1 MTDDFLI
8 GFKTAE
14 KLKNGSIGWSAFKS
28 ELNYSYLFSDCKFPG
43 RAKYGHKLWELLDA
57 TQQPDLFHELVW
69 HPVDNAENIDIIT
82 H

>member
-28 ELNYSYLFSDCKFPG
+28 ELNYSYLFSDCKFP
-43 RAKYGHKLWELLDA
+43 RQSQVW
-57 TQQPDLFHELVW
+57 TQIMGAIRC
-69 HPVDNAENIDIIT
+69 HPAARLIP
-82 H
+82 